1 MKRLFE
7 FNLLYEAIDHLMNNA
22 NYNNSKQQQQQ
33 KRTHRF
39 LKNNVSFLHLLAEL
53 IVHGMSQMLLQ
64 AKLKK
69 SDFS

>member
-1 MKRLFE
+1 
-7 FNLLYEAIDHLMNNA
+7 MNNA

-39 LKNNVSFLHLLAEL
+39 LKNNVSFLNLLAEL